1 MYNTTN
7 TYKDNLNMNNDL
19 DKTNKTLGE
28 MLPRMLYENPG
39 YAILNKNPEMLTYQK
54 VDGQDEVIIHSTV
67 GKAFQGFNKPKICQ
81 DTLKVEKLLE
91 EFYSR
96 DPNVLV
102 IPSENVTKL
111 CSPASGGSKSRR
123 RKTHNKRAYRSKSKT
138 HRRRRAR
145 MSRK

>member
-1 MYNTTN
+1 
-7 TYKDNLNMNNDL
+7 MNNDL

-28 MLPRMLYENPG
+28 MLPRGMYEDPG
-39 YAILNKNPEMLTYQK
+39 YAILERNPKMLEYQK
-54 VDGQDEVIIHSTV
+54 VNGKDEVIIHSTV
-67 GKAFQGFNKPKICQ
+67 GKLLQGFNKPKICQ
-81 DTLKVEKLLE
+81 DTQKVEKLLE

-96 DPNVLV
+96 DPNVNI
-102 IPSENVTKL
+102 IPSDNVTKL

-138 HRRRRAR
+138 QRRRRAR